1 MRFFPAVTA
10 AVVSLACV
18 PALAIPAR
26 AADLIPV
33 DDSYTISQRYERYK
47 DQYTGIAWP
56 TTEFQNG
63 QTVLFDRRYKTIGER
78 ELHIDVFLPL
88 AERRTGKGIVLVHGG
103 GWRSGGKSH
112 FYALANRLAQR
123 GYAVFLPEFRLS
135 PEAPYPAGLIDVND
149 AIVWV
154 KSQAADFGFDRDK
167 LALGGASSGGQM
179 ASLLAYTADTPL
191 YKTRPTDDTRVSA
204 LIDIDGVLDFTTPL
218 AVQFENAAGDK
229 SAAGLWLGGALEKI
243 PDRWREA
250 SAAQH
255 AGPQSPPTLVISSGI
270 PRFTAGR
277 DIVETK
283 LKAQGIRYRY
293 TSFENAPHDV
303 WLFDPWF
310 SRIVDQIDGFLT
322 EK

>member
-1 MRFFPAVTA
+1 MRFFPAVASAVLGLSVA
-10 AVVSLACV
+10 AS
-18 PALAIPAR
+18 AL

-33 DDSYTISQRYERYK
+33 DDSYTISQRYARYK
-47 DQYTGIAWP
+47 DQYAGISWP
-56 TTEFQNG
+56 VSEFQSG
-63 QTVLFDRRYKTIGER
+63 QTVLFDRLYKTVGER
-78 ELHIDVFLPL
+78 ELHVDVFLPL
-88 AERRTGKGIVLVHGG
+88 AERRTGQGIVLVHGG

-149 AIVWV
+149 AIVWA

-167 LALGGASSGGQM
+167 LAIGGASSGGQM
-179 ASLLAYTADTPL
+179 AALLAYTADTPL
-191 YKTRPTDDTRVSA
+191 FKSTPTDDTKVSA

-218 AVQFENAAGDK
+218 ALQFENAAGDK
-229 SAAGLWLGGALEKI
+229 SAAGLWLGGAMERV

-277 DIVETK
+277 EIVETK

-293 TSFENAPHDV
+293 ARFENAPHDI

-310 SRIVDQIDGFLT
+310 SQIVDQIDGFLT